1 MRSRWFTALT
11 LSVIATVLS
20 SGPTLAATTT
30 PSPGPTSPTAGSDPK
45 PGASPNPSTA
55 TIPKA
60 TGSPSPAASTPAA
73 KTTTTPP
80 TSSDK
85 LRAEEEY
92 WTAERMAAAVPVDD
106 ARGRGTVGGPAGPNN
121 TTLSDAPSGTPTG
134 TYFDG
139 MPMVGTFFYQEN
151 QIGNANT
158 SCTGSV
164 VRSAGKS
171 MVLTAGHCADGMK
184 KPTSHAIFVPQ
195 YRHGTAARAQPHG
208 IFPVKA
214 KGVYIDPRYEH
225 NSKGAVSD
233 LDFAFALVEPNA
245 KGQVED
251 VTGALT
257 FTPVS
262 TYEHNVT
269 VVGYP
274 SNSSVNKNHK
284 ALRCAVPT
292 SRLGGFRQMQMLCNG
307 FYSGVSGG
315 PWIKDYDAAKR
326 TGKLIGNTGG
336 YYGGGND
343 ANDSW
348 VTYSPIYGKDAQDL
362 YDDANTGRD
371 SDRLP
376 PRPTYQGSADSP
388 LLPGLGGLWKHAKQM
403 ASGDFTG
410 SGRSSLLVTWTDG
423 EVTLFPGDG
432 NGGFLPE
439 RQLAAPN
446 AGWKPVATITA
457 GDFTGSNQ
465 FDLMVRWDDGRMTL
479 HGDVGSNGLDSVT
492 EMAPSGSIWSHATQ
506 IAAGRF
512 NATTYVTDLMVRWS
526 DGELSLFT
534 NVGAGAMGQEYKL
547 KDPNST
553 WKDATLLTSGQ
564 FSGNQK
570 WDLMVRWSSGAL
582 NNYVGTT
589 TGGLGGEQPIHGP
602 DKTWTHSVLMTTGQY
617 TGDGLTNDLIIRWT
631 DGETTMYK
639 DTRTNSLGTER
650 MLVPPA

>member
-1 MRSRWFTALT
+1 M
-11 LSVIATVLS
+11 IATVLS

-30 PSPGPTSPTAGSDPK
+30 PSARPTSPTAGSDPK
-45 PGASPNPSTA
+45 PGASPNPNPSTT

-60 TGSPSPAASTPAA
+60 TGSPGPGAGTPAA

-214 KGVYIDPRYEH
+214 KGIYIDPRYEH

-233 LDFAFALVEPNA
+233 LDFAFAFALVEPNA

-274 SNSSVNKNHK
+274 SNSSVNKSHK

-315 PWIKDYDAAKR
+315 P
-326 TGKLIGNTGG
+326 
-336 YYGGGND
+336 
-343 ANDSW
+343 
-348 VTYSPIYGKDAQDL
+348 
-362 YDDANTGRD
+362 
-371 SDRLP
+371 
-376 PRPTYQGSADSP
+376 
-388 LLPGLGGLWKHAKQM
+388 
-403 ASGDFTG
+403 
-410 SGRSSLLVTWTDG
+410 
-423 EVTLFPGDG
+423 
-432 NGGFLPE
+432 
-439 RQLAAPN
+439 
-446 AGWKPVATITA
+446 
-457 GDFTGSNQ
+457 
-465 FDLMVRWDDGRMTL
+465 
-479 HGDVGSNGLDSVT
+479 
-492 EMAPSGSIWSHATQ
+492 
-506 IAAGRF
+506 
-512 NATTYVTDLMVRWS
+512 
-526 DGELSLFT
+526 
-534 NVGAGAMGQEYKL
+534 
-547 KDPNST
+547 
-553 WKDATLLTSGQ
+553 
-564 FSGNQK
+564 
-570 WDLMVRWSSGAL
+570 
-582 NNYVGTT
+582 
-589 TGGLGGEQPIHGP
+589 
-602 DKTWTHSVLMTTGQY
+602 
-617 TGDGLTNDLIIRWT
+617 
-631 DGETTMYK
+631 
-639 DTRTNSLGTER
+639 
-650 MLVPPA
+650 